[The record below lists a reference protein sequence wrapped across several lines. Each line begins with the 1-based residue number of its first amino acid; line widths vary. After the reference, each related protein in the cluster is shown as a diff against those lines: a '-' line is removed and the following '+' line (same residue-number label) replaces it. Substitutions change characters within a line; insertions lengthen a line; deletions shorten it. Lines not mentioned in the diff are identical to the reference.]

1 MLQMLFR
8 MAYLELYSLMFNTG
22 HGKHILKGYNNMFI
36 SKLMFLI
43 KKKKK
48 KKENPQISKR
58 FFSL

>member
-8 MAYLELYSLMFNTG
+8 MAYLELYSLMLNT
-22 HGKHILKGYNNMFI
+22 GKHILKGYNNMFI

-48 KKENPQISKR
+48 EEERKSTDK
-58 FFSL
+58 